1 MGISCSAFSKNKQM
15 WYDCTLVFRAD
26 SLPMDAF
33 QDDMFT
39 SVQSLGL
46 EYGNYTVEVRLEGG
60 SGKAKVDSP
69 ALLRVENG
77 EAWATIVWSSSNYDY
92 MKVEGEKYLSIA
104 QEGNSTFEIPVIA
117 FDFKVP
123 VLADTTAMSTPH
135 EIEYTLYFESATI
148 QNAQ

>member
-1 MGISCSAFSKNKQM
+1 M
-15 WYDCTLVFRAD
+15 
-26 SLPMDAF
+26 
-33 QDDMFT
+33 
-39 SVQSLGL
+39 
-46 EYGNYTVEVRLEGG
+46 
-60 SGKAKVDSP
+60 DSP